1 MTMNGPKLC
10 KNLVAATGLP
20 TVPVENE
27 LARLLGEA
35 GLDPSRVTLEEL
47 REMMANYLQDIMLSI
62 NELGLLD
69 YNSEVGA

>member
-1 MTMNGPKLC
+1 MTMNGQKLC

-27 LARLLGEA
+27 LSRLLEAA
-35 GLDPSRVTLEEL
+35 GLDPSCFTLEEL

-62 NELGLLD
+62 NELDLLD